1 MAGQRTSIADP
12 PTPQGAVR
20 YCFTLAAWFFGL
32 AACALLPQLLVDPD
46 MVRVLG
52 LMAASLGAGAL
63 ALAARQAWAALPND
77 TAGPMLWGWMVVA
90 SLGALAGLVSL
101 FKAMGRLM

>member
-12 PTPQGAVR
+12 PSPQGAVR
-20 YCFTLAAWFFGL
+20 YCLTLAAWLFGL
-32 AACALLPQLLVDPD
+32 AALALLPQLLVDPD

-63 ALAARQAWAALPND
+63 ALAARRVWTGMPND
-77 TAGPMLWGWMVVA
+77 TGGAMLALWLVIGT
-90 SLGALAGLVSL
+90 LAGLSALVSL
-101 FKAMGRLM
+101 FKALGRLM